1 MTVVRQLAA
10 TLAMAMA
17 TACAGGSDQ
26 PGTAVTQAM
35 LEAGQAT
42 YSRACAP
49 CHGTSGRG
57 DGPSAVAMKPRD
69 HTDAVVMNALAD
81 ADIARVIQRG
91 GAEQGMPYMTAQPN
105 WRGAELLEL
114 VAYVRSLHRDEVARL
129 DIEADDWR

>member
-1 MTVVRQLAA
+1 MSTVRRGLVASAVIALAA
-10 TLAMAMA
+10 
-17 TACAGGSDQ
+17 CGGGAEP
-26 PGTAVTQAM
+26 PGTEVTPAM
-35 LEAGQAT
+35 LEAGRDT
-42 YSRACAP
+42 YGRACAP
-49 CHGTSGRG
+49 CHGSSGRG

-91 GAEQGMPYMTAQPN
+91 GAEQGMPYMPAQPN

-114 VAYVRSLHRDEVARL
+114 VAYVRSLHRDEVTRL